1 MPEGQP
7 NNPLHGVSLK
17 MMLETLVERH
27 GWAALGERVR
37 VRCFTDDPSVPSSL
51 KFLRK
56 TEWAR
61 VKVERFYL
69 EDVQAAERNRKR
81 NQRRAAMRAV
91 RAEHEAAGRPADASS
106 SAQSDAT
113 KPSGNPE

>member
-27 GWAALGERVR
+27 GWAALGERIR
-37 VRCFTDDPSVPSSL
+37 VRCFTDDPSIASSL

-61 VKVERFYL
+61 LKVEQFYL
-69 EDVQAAERNRKR
+69 EDRQAADRNRKR
-81 NQRRAAMRAV
+81 NQRRAAMRAI
-91 RAEHEAAGRPADASS
+91 RAQHEAAGAQADASS
-106 SAQSDAT
+106 NAPPGAKT
-113 KPSGNPE
+113 PGNPE